1 MTVQEFVACFHAP
14 AGDMNT
20 ASEYIVPMFWFE
32 SVGALPLS
40 ETFQIIPQW
49 AASLS
54 HILYPVKRGPLT
66 NPKTR

>member
-1 MTVQEFVACFHAP
+1 MACFGAA

-40 ETFQIIPQW
+40 ETFQIIPRW

-54 HILYPVKRGPLT
+54 HII
-66 NPKTR
+66 